1 MGVSTIEA
9 TGLRPGHIVLSATLA
24 GTDVRQRVT
33 AVTRCDVT
41 VTDPARGTRQVY
53 PTVRAHFGGESRDY
67 APDST
72 VQVLSS

>member
-41 VTDPARGTRQVY
+41 VTNPARRTRQ
-53 PTVRAHFGGESRDY
+53 A
-67 APDST
+67 
-72 VQVLSS
+72 